1 MQNISV
7 IIFGLIANIYLSYHQ
22 VTLLTHPLTHLFTYL
37 LTYLLTYTVHRFN
50 PWDVNTFLFNISMKE
65 SINNKYATKCGYNM
79 HTCNQFE
86 QECVRTK
93 YKNKLNI
100 LERYS
105 LT

>member
-1 MQNISV
+1 MRNISV

-37 LTYLLTYTVHRFN
+37 LTHTVHRFN
-50 PWDVNTFLFNISMKE
+50 PWDVNAFLFNISMKE

-79 HTCNQFE
+79 HTCNYLE